1 MEAVPR
7 RAATPDGTTINAEFA
22 QHAERVGS
30 AGSAVSAF
38 DVVRVPAALGL
49 VLALAAGLRF
59 YGLAWGAPYFH
70 FHIDEHFVFV
80 GAERLRVSMQAAAT
94 SGKFFMYG
102 PLPMHLLNGVVWLYE
117 TIKAPLALTVFQDQ
131 VTYMVMGRAIS
142 AAMGTAT
149 VLVVYFIG
157 KRVSN
162 AVGGVIAAALLATT
176 VVHIAESHSFRVDLA
191 MIFFASVTWL
201 FALRIAESGRLRD
214 YLLAGAFAGAAIGSK
229 YSAAFVVG
237 VIGVAH
243 LVAPGRPRQWSDGR
257 GWLAWVARGVSPL
270 VVCAATF
277 AIINPMALL
286 YYAKFRQDIVEQ
298 IVNPL
303 TGGTKPLWVAQ
314 FTDVQP
320 QLYWFTTN
328 FWWGFGP
335 AMELWGLA
343 GIAWLIWRRTPAAI
357 VASAFPLIYFL
368 TAGGTTAP
376 MARYALP
383 LAPAF
388 AVAAGGF
395 SAFLLDRERWRKIAI
410 AATAVV
416 VGATAFYALAY
427 MNIYRSRDARLAASD
442 FLLANVPQGSRVLVE
457 PSHGLPPMGSYLR
470 NPNFSGDH
478 VMWGANTH
486 REDYYSFYTLDP
498 YVYLYGRRAT
508 PEQKQQYIQSRL
520 DQVYF
525 ILMDDFYVQ
534 LYQHLPQDAHGVVK
548 RYYDDLFNGRLGF
561 DLIKTFKVYPSL
573 LGVTINDDGAELSS
587 RMNDH
592 PRVYVFMRRQPRTH

>member
-1 MEAVPR
+1 MEAVSRP
-7 RAATPDGTTINAEFA
+7 AASPEPAS
-22 QHAERVGS
+22 RWRS
-30 AGSAVSAF
+30 AAI
-38 DVVRVPAALGL
+38 PAALTL
-49 VLALAAGLRF
+49 VIALAAALRF
-59 YGLAWGAPYFH
+59 YGLGWGAPYVH
-70 FHIDEHFVFV
+70 FHIDEHSVFV
-80 GAERLRVSMQAAAT
+80 GAERLRESMRAAAM

-117 TIKAPLALTVFQDQ
+117 AIKAPLALTAFQDQ

-157 KRVSN
+157 KRVAS
-162 AVGGVIAAALLATT
+162 AVGGVVAAALLATT
-176 VVHIAESHSFRVDLA
+176 VIHIAESHSFRVDLA
-191 MIFFASVTWL
+191 MIFFAAVAWL

-229 YSAAFVVG
+229 YSAAFIVG

-243 LVAPGRPRQWSDGR
+243 LVAPGRPRTWTDRR

-270 VVCAATF
+270 VVCAMTF
-277 AIINPMALL
+277 AAINPMAFL
-286 YYAKFRQDIVEQ
+286 YYNRFRQDVLEQ

-303 TGGTKPLWVAQ
+303 TGGTRPLWVAQ
-314 FTDVQP
+314 FADVQP

-335 AMELWGLA
+335 AMEIWGLA
-343 GIAWLIWRRTPAAI
+343 GIAWLVWRRTPAAL
-357 VASAFPLIYFL
+357 VAAAFPLIYFL

-388 AVAAGGF
+388 AVGAGGL
-395 SAFLLDRERWRKIAI
+395 SAYLLERERWRRAAAAI
-410 AATAVV
+410 TAIVVAATTV
-416 VGATAFYALAY
+416 YALAY
-427 MNIYRSRDARLAASD
+427 MNIYRARDARLAASD
-442 FLLANVPQGSRVLVE
+442 FLLANVPEGSRVLVE
-457 PSHGLPPMGSYLR
+457 PSHGIPPLGSYLR
-470 NPNFSGDH
+470 NPNFRGDH

-498 YVYLYGRRAT
+498 YVYLYGRRPT
-508 PEQKQQYIQSRL
+508 NEEKQAYIRSRL
-520 DQVYF
+520 DQVDF
-525 ILMDDFYVQ
+525 IVMDDFYVQ
-534 LYQHLPQDAHGVVK
+534 LYQHLPADTYGVVK
-548 RYYDDLFNGRLGF
+548 QYYDELFNGRLGF

-573 LGVTINDDGAELSS
+573 LGLTINDDSAELSS

-592 PRVYVFMRRQPRTH
+592 PRVFVFMRRQPRTR

>member
-1 MEAVPR
+1 MEAVSR
-7 RAATPDGTTINAEFA
+7 
-22 QHAERVGS
+22 
-30 AGSAVSAF
+30 
-38 DVVRVPAALGL
+38 PAAAPGATSRWRRQAVPIALTAI
-49 VLALAAGLRF
+49 LAFAAALRF
-59 YGLAWGAPYFH
+59 YGLGWGAPYFH

-80 GAERLRVSMQAAAT
+80 GAERLRVSMRAAAM

-102 PLPMHLLNGVVWLYE
+102 ALPMHLLNGIVWLYE
-117 TIKAPLALTVFQDQ
+117 AVKGPLTLAQFDDQ

-142 AAMGTAT
+142 AALGTAT

-162 AVGGVIAAALLATT
+162 PVGGLLAAALLATT
-176 VVHIAESHSFRVDLA
+176 VVHIAESHSFRVDLS
-191 MIFFASVTWL
+191 MIFFASLAWL
-201 FALRIAESGRLRD
+201 YSFRIAESARLRD
-214 YLLAGAFAGAAIGSK
+214 YLLAGVCAGAAIGSK
-229 YSAAFVVG
+229 YSAAFIVG

-243 LVAPGRPRQWSDGR
+243 LVAPGRPRTWTDRR
-257 GWLAWVARGVSPL
+257 GWLQWTARGISPL
-270 VVCAATF
+270 VACFATF
-277 AIINPMALL
+277 AAINPMAFL
-286 YYAKFRQDIVEQ
+286 YFRRFRQDILEQ

-303 TGGTKPLWVAQ
+303 TGGSTPLWAAQ

-335 AMELWGLA
+335 AMEIWGLA
-343 GIAWLIWRRTPAAI
+343 GIAWLIWRRTPAAMI
-357 VASAFPLIYFL
+357 AAAFPLLYFV

-395 SAFLLDRERWRKIAI
+395 SAFLLERPRWRRPALAI
-410 AATAVV
+410 AAVVAGTTAL
-416 VGATAFYALAY
+416 YALAY
-427 MNIYRSRDARLAASD
+427 MNIYHSRDARLAAAD
-442 FLLANVPQGSRVLVE
+442 FLVANVPQGSRVLVE
-457 PSHGLPPMGSYLR
+457 PSHGIPPLGSYLR

-498 YVYLYGRRAT
+498 YVYLYSGRPT
-508 PEQKQQYIQSRL
+508 PDEKQQYIRSRL
-520 DQVYF
+520 ELVDF
-525 ILMDDFYVQ
+525 IVMDDFFVQ
-534 LYQHLPQDAHGVVK
+534 LYRHLPREQHGVVK
-548 RYYDDLFNGRLGF
+548 QYYDDLFAGRLGF

-573 LGVTINDDGAELSS
+573 FGLTINDDGAELSS

-592 PRVYVFMRRQPRTH
+592 PRVYIFMRRRPR

>member
-1 MEAVPR
+1 MEAVSRP
-7 RAATPDGTTINAEFA
+7 AATPDGTTINAELA
-22 QHAERVGS
+22 EHAEKSGS
-30 AGSAVSAF
+30 AGAAVSAF
-38 DVVRVPAALGL
+38 DVVRVRVALAL
-49 VLALAAGLRF
+49 VVALAAALRF

-117 TIKAPLALTVFQDQ
+117 AIKAPLALTVFQDQ

-149 VLVVYFIG
+149 VLVVYFVG

-162 AVGGVIAAALLATT
+162 AVGGVLASALLATT

-191 MIFFASVTWL
+191 MIFFAAVAWL

-229 YSAAFVVG
+229 YSAAFIVG

-243 LVAPGRPRQWSDGR
+243 LVAPGRPRAWRDRR
-257 GWLAWVARGVSPL
+257 GWLAWGARGVSPL
-270 VVCAATF
+270 VVCAVTF
-277 AIINPMALL
+277 AAINPMAFL
-286 YYAKFRQDIVEQ
+286 YYNRFRQDILEQ

-343 GIAWLIWRRTPAAI
+343 GLAWLIWRRTPAAI
-357 VASAFPLIYFL
+357 VAAAFPLIYFL

-388 AVAAGGF
+388 AVAAGGL
-395 SAFLLDRERWRKIAI
+395 SAYLLERPRWRRAATAI
-410 AATAVV
+410 TAVV
-416 VGATAFYALAY
+416 VAGTTFYALAY

-442 FLLANVPQGSRVLVE
+442 FLLANVPEGSRVLVE
-457 PSHGLPPMGSYLR
+457 PSHGIPPLGSYLR
-470 NPNFSGDH
+470 NPDFSGDH
-478 VMWGANTH
+478 VMWGAMTH
-486 REDYYSFYTLDP
+486 RDDYYSFYTLDP
-498 YVYLYGRRAT
+498 YVYLYGRRPTA
-508 PEQKQQYIQSRL
+508 EEKQRYIQSRL
-520 DQVYF
+520 DLVDF
-525 ILMDDFYVQ
+525 IVMDDFYLQ
-534 LYQHLPQDAHGVVK
+534 LYRHLPADAHGVVK
-548 RYYDDLFNGRLGF
+548 QYYDDLFNGRLGF
-561 DLIKTFKVYPSL
+561 DLIKTFKVYPSIF
-573 LGVTINDDGAELSS
+573 GVTINDDRAELSS

-592 PRVYVFMRRQPRTH
+592 PRVYIFMRRKPH

>member
-1 MEAVPR
+1 MEAVSRP
-7 RAATPDGTTINAEFA
+7 ATTPDETTINAELA
-22 QHAERVGS
+22 EHAEKLGPP
-30 AGSAVSAF
+30 GSAVSAF
-38 DVVRVPAALGL
+38 DVVRAQVALA
-49 VLALAAGLRF
+49 VVVALAAALRF

-80 GAERLRVSMQAAAT
+80 GAERLRVGMRAAAM

-102 PLPMHLLNGVVWLYE
+102 PLPMHMLNGIVWLYE
-117 TIKAPLALTVFQDQ
+117 TIKAPLALTLFQDQ

-142 AAMGTAT
+142 AALGTAT
-149 VLVVYFIG
+149 VVVVYFVG

-162 AVGGVIAAALLATT
+162 AVGGVVAAALLATT

-191 MIFFASVTWL
+191 MIFFASLAWL

-214 YLLAGAFAGAAIGSK
+214 YLWAGAFAGAAIGSK
-229 YSAAFVVG
+229 YSAAFIVG

-243 LVAPGRPRQWSDGR
+243 LIAPGPPREWNDRR
-257 GWLAWVARGVSPL
+257 GWLRWIARGVSPL
-270 VVCAATF
+270 VVCAMTF
-277 AIINPMALL
+277 AVINPMAFL
-286 YYAKFRQDIVEQ
+286 YYDRFRQDIQEQ

-303 TGGTKPLWVAQ
+303 TGGTRPLWVAQ

-343 GIAWLIWRRTPAAI
+343 GIGWLIWRRTPAAI
-357 VASAFPLIYFL
+357 VAAAFPLIYFL

-383 LAPAF
+383 LAPSF
-388 AVAAGGF
+388 AVAAGGL
-395 SAFLLDRERWRKIAI
+395 SAYLMEQPRWRRAAI
-410 AATAVV
+410 AMTAIVLA
-416 VGATAFYALAY
+416 GTTLYALAY
-427 MNIYRSRDARLAASD
+427 MNIYRARDARLAASD
-442 FLLANVPQGSRVLVE
+442 FLVANVPEGSRILVE
-457 PSHGLPPMGSYLR
+457 PSHGIPPLGSYLR

-478 VMWGANTH
+478 VMWGATTQRN
-486 REDYYSFYTLDP
+486 DYYSFYTLDA

-508 PEQKQQYIQSRL
+508 PEQKHQYIQSRL
-520 DQVYF
+520 DQVDF
-525 ILMDDFYVQ
+525 IVMDDFYVQ
-534 LYQHLPQDAHGVVK
+534 LYRHLPADTHGVVK
-548 RYYDDLFNGRLGF
+548 QYYDDLFSGLLGF
-561 DLIKTFKVYPSL
+561 DLIRTFKVYPSL
-573 LGVTINDDGAELSS
+573 FGVTINDDGAELSS

-592 PRVYVFMRRQPRTH
+592 PRVYIFMRRQPR

>member
-1 MEAVPR
+1 MEAVSRPD
-7 RAATPDGTTINAEFA
+7 ATPEGTSRWRRTAI
-22 QHAERVGS
+22 
-30 AGSAVSAF
+30 
-38 DVVRVPAALGL
+38 PAALTL
-49 VLALAAGLRF
+49 VVALAAALRF

-117 TIKAPLALTVFQDQ
+117 SIKAPLALTTFQDQ

-149 VLVVYFIG
+149 VAVLFFIG
-157 KRVSN
+157 RRVSN
-162 AVGGVIAAALLATT
+162 AVGGVLAAALLATT

-191 MIFFASVTWL
+191 MIFFASLAWL

-214 YLLAGAFAGAAIGSK
+214 YLWAGAFAGAAIGSK

-243 LVAPGRPRQWSDGR
+243 LVAPGRPRTWNDTRS
-257 GWLAWVARGVSPL
+257 WLAWTARGISPL
-270 VVCAATF
+270 IVCALAF
-277 AIINPMALL
+277 AAINPMAFL
-286 YYAKFRQDIVEQ
+286 YYGKFRQDILDQ

-303 TGGTKPLWVAQ
+303 TGGSKPIWIAQ

-328 FWWGFGP
+328 LWWGFGP
-335 AMELWGLA
+335 AMEVFGLA
-343 GIAWLIWRRTPAAI
+343 GIAWLVWRRTPTAI
-357 VASAFPLIYFL
+357 VAAAFPLIYFL

-395 SAFLLDRERWRKIAI
+395 GACLLERARWRKIAL
-410 AATAVV
+410 AATIVV
-416 VGATAFYALAY
+416 VASTAFYALAY

-442 FLLANVPQGSRVLVE
+442 FLLANVPAGSRILVE
-457 PSHGLPPMGSYLR
+457 PSHGIPPMGSYLR

-486 REDYYSFYTLDP
+486 RNDYYSFYTLDA
-498 YVYLYGRRAT
+498 YVYLYGGRASA
-508 PEQKQQYIQSRL
+508 EQKQQYIESRL
-520 DQVYF
+520 DQVDF
-525 ILMDDFYVQ
+525 IVMDDFYVQ

-573 LGVTINDDGAELSS
+573 LGVTINDDRAELSS

-592 PRVYVFMRRQPRTH
+592 PRVYIFMRRQPRNH